1 MRRIS
6 RILAA
11 MVALSLSTM
20 AVTQASQVSLSVAMS
35 NPVLKSDQKQTA
47 FLKVGLEG
55 FKMPVTTKR
64 VAVNVALVLDKS
76 GSMNGRKIEEA
87 KQAAIQAIQRL
98 DANDIVSVVVYDS
111 TVEVLVPATKLT
123 DKDAVCKKIAQVQ
136 PGGRTAL
143 FAGVSKA
150 AAELR
155 KFIDRERVNRI
166 VLLSDGLANIGPSA
180 PSELGSLGASLKKEN
195 ISVTAMGLGLD
206 YNEDLMVNLA
216 SNSGGNHVFI
226 EDAAQIAEF
235 FTKEFNTVL
244 SVVAQ
249 EVAISIEVAEGV
261 RPVRVFG
268 NQAEITGQKVVATLT
283 QLYSEQEKFL
293 VLEVDVPASPEGK
306 ARDIAKVSV
315 GYDNMLTRRADQLVG
330 KASVNFSR
338 SDEIVA
344 ASVNAEVLEA
354 GVLLFA
360 NERNKAATI
369 LRDNGDVNAA
379 RQLLIQNADYLKK
392 YAVDLGSVQLDAAC
406 NLNSIQS
413 KNLDDVRWARSR
425 KAMRLEQYVT
435 DTQQSYGALPEQT
448 PGQAAETAKPQQNPV
463 APQPANKQTT
473 RK

>member
-1 MRRIS
+1 MKRIS
-6 RILAA
+6 RVLSAA
-11 MVALSLSTM
+11 VALSVLLSV
-20 AVTQASQVSLSVAMS
+20 AVEASQVGLTVAMS

-55 FKMPVTTKR
+55 FKMPVATRR
-64 VAVNVALVLDKS
+64 VPVNVALVLDKS

-87 KQAAIQAIQRL
+87 RQAAIQAVRRL

-123 DKDAVCKKIAQVQ
+123 DKDAVCRKIAEVQ

-216 SNSGGNHVFI
+216 SHSGGNHIFI
-226 EDAAQIAEF
+226 EDATQIAEF

-249 EVAISIEVAEGV
+249 EVGITIDVADGI

-268 NQAEITGQKVVATLT
+268 NQAEINGQKVVASLT

-293 VLEVDVPASPEGK
+293 VLEVEVPASPEGK
-306 ARDIAKVSV
+306 ARDIAHVIV
-315 GYDNMLTRRADQLVG
+315 DYDNMLTRSTDRLSG
-330 KASVNFSR
+330 KASVNFSS
-338 SDEIVA
+338 SDAVVSS
-344 ASVNAEVLEA
+344 SVNAQVLEA

-360 NERNKAATI
+360 NERNKAATV
-369 LRDNGDVNAA
+369 LRDQGNINEA
-379 RQLLIQNADYLKK
+379 RRLLIQNADYLKR
-392 YAVDLGSVQLDAAC
+392 YAVELQSQELDVAC
-406 NLNSIQS
+406 KLNSVQS
-413 KNLDDVRWARSR
+413 KNLDEANWTRGR
-425 KAMRLEQYVT
+425 KLMRLEQFRA
-435 DTQQSYGALPEQT
+435 DTQQIYGVADPE
-448 PGQAAETAKPQQNPV
+448 AASQPPEKTSPQ
-463 APQPANKQTT
+463 K
-473 RK
+473 

>member
-1 MRRIS
+1 MRRIGKT
-6 RILAA
+6 IAA
-11 MVALSLSTM
+11 AVALSMCLSAT
-20 AVTQASQVSLSVAMS
+20 TKASQVALSVAMS
-35 NPVLKSDQKQTA
+35 NPILKSDEKQTA
-47 FLKVGLEG
+47 FLKVGLNG
-55 FKMPVTTKR
+55 FKMPVTSRR
-64 VAVNVALVLDKS
+64 VPVNVALVLDKS
-76 GSMNGRKIEEA
+76 GSMNGRKIAEA
-87 KQAAIQAIQRL
+87 KQAAIQAVRRL
-98 DANDIVSVVVYDS
+98 NADDIVSVVVYDS
-111 TVEVLVPATKLT
+111 TVEVLVPSTKLT
-123 DKDAVCKKIAQVQ
+123 DKDAVCRKISQVQ

-166 VLLSDGLANIGPSA
+166 VLLSDGMANVGPSA

-226 EDAAQIAEF
+226 EDETQIAALF
-235 FTKEFNTVL
+235 NKEFNTVL

-249 EVAISIEVAEGV
+249 EVSITIEVAKGV

-268 NQAEITGQKVVATLT
+268 NQAEINGQKVVATLT

-306 ARDIAKVSV
+306 PRDIAQVSV
-315 GYDNMLTRRADQLVG
+315 DYDNMLTRASDRLTG
-330 KASVNFSR
+330 KASVNFSS
-338 SDEIVA
+338 SDKVIA
-344 ASVNAEVLEA
+344 SSVNTEVLEA

-369 LRDNGDVNAA
+369 LRDKGDIKAA
-379 RQLLIQNADYLKK
+379 RQLLLKNADYLKR
-392 YAVDLGSVQLDAAC
+392 YAADLGSVQLDAAC
-406 NLNSIQS
+406 NLNTIQS
-413 KNLDDVRWARSR
+413 MNLDDVRWRRSR
-425 KAMRLEQYVT
+425 KGMVLEQYRA
-435 DTQQSYGALPEQT
+435 DTQQTYGAVDLKPSNQQPEKSQS
-448 PGQAAETAKPQQNPV
+448 PS
-463 APQPANKQTT
+463 PQPAQKKST

>member
-6 RILAA
+6 RILVAT
-11 MVALSLSTM
+11 VALSLSTS
-20 AVTQASQVSLSVAMS
+20 AVPQASQVALSVAVS

-55 FKMPVTTKR
+55 FRMPVTSKR

-87 KQAAIQAIQRL
+87 KQAAIQAIRRL

-123 DKDAVCKKIAQVQ
+123 DKDFVCKKIAQIQ

-166 VLLSDGLANIGPSA
+166 VLLSDGLANIGPRA

-206 YNEDLMVNLA
+206 YNEDLMVQLA
-216 SNSGGNHVFI
+216 GNSGGNHVFI
-226 EDAAQIAEF
+226 EDATQIAAY

-249 EVAISIEVAEGV
+249 EVAITIEVAKGV

-268 NQAEITGQKVVATLT
+268 NQAEINGQKVVATLT
-283 QLYSEQEKFL
+283 QLYSQQEKFL

-306 ARDIAKVSV
+306 PRDIANVSV
-315 GYDNMLTRRADQLVG
+315 AYDNMLTRRPDQLVG
-330 KASVNFSR
+330 KASVNFSS
-338 SDEIVA
+338 SDQVIA
-344 ASVNAEVLEA
+344 ASVNANVLEA

-369 LRDNGDVNAA
+369 LRDKGDIKAA
-379 RQLLIQNADYLKK
+379 RKLLIQNADYLKK
-392 YAVDLGSVQLDAAC
+392 YAVDLGSVQLDTAC

-413 KNLDDVRWARSR
+413 KNLDPALWRRSR
-425 KAMRLEQYVT
+425 KAMRLEQYAT
-435 DTQQSYGALPEQT
+435 DTQQFIAVPERSS
-448 PGQAAETAKPQQNPV
+448 GQAAETQAPQQKSADPKS
-463 APQPANKQTT
+463 ASKKATK
-473 RK
+473 K

>member
-1 MRRIS
+1 MRRFGQ
-6 RILAA
+6 ILAA
-11 MVALSLSTM
+11 AVALSVSLS
-20 AVTQASQVSLSVAMS
+20 AVGQASQVALGVAMS

-55 FKMPVTTKR
+55 FKMPVTTRR
-64 VAVNVALVLDKS
+64 VPVNVAMVLDKS
-76 GSMNGRKIEEA
+76 GSMSGRKIAEA
-87 KQAAIQAIQRL
+87 KLAAIQAIRRL

-123 DKDAVCKKIAQVQ
+123 DKDAVCRKIAQIQ
-136 PGGRTAL
+136 PSGRTAL

-155 KFIDRERVNRI
+155 KFLDRERVNRL
-166 VLLSDGLANIGPSA
+166 VLLSDGLANVGPSA

-226 EDAAQIAEF
+226 EDETQIAGIF
-235 FTKEFNTVL
+235 NDEFNTVL

-249 EVAISIEVAEGV
+249 EVSITIDVSKGI

-268 NQAEITGQKVVATLT
+268 NQAEINGQKVVATLT
-283 QLYSEQEKFL
+283 QLYSGQEKFL

-306 ARDIAKVSV
+306 ARDIAQVSID
-315 GYDNMLTRRADQLVG
+315 YDNMLTRSSDRLSG
-330 KASVNFSR
+330 KASVNFSS
-338 SDEIVA
+338 SDEVVA
-344 ASVNAEVLEA
+344 SSVNAKVLEA

-369 LRDNGDVNAA
+369 LRDKGDVKAA
-379 RQLLIQNADYLKK
+379 RQLLILNADYLKK
-392 YAVDLGSVQLDAAC
+392 YAADLGSVQLDAAC
-406 NLNSIQS
+406 NLNCLQS
-413 KNLDDVRWARSR
+413 KNLDSVRWRRSR
-425 KAMRLEQYVT
+425 KAMVVEQYRA
-435 DTQQSYGALPEQT
+435 DTQQSYGAVDLKPSGAQR
-448 PGQAAETAKPQQNPV
+448 QAVRSPKNRSVPKKAAK
-463 APQPANKQTT
+463 K
-473 RK
+473 

>member
-1 MRRIS
+1 MRRFG

-11 MVALSLSTM
+11 TVALSVSLT
-20 AVTQASQVSLSVAMS
+20 AIGQASQVALSVAMS

-55 FKMPVTTKR
+55 FKMPATTQR
-64 VAVNVALVLDKS
+64 VPVNVALVLDKS
-76 GSMNGRKIEEA
+76 GSMNGRKIAEA

-98 DANDIVSVVVYDS
+98 DADDIVSVVVYDS

-123 DKDAVCKKIAQVQ
+123 DKDAVCRKIAQVQ

-155 KFIDRERVNRI
+155 KFLDRERVNRI
-166 VLLSDGLANIGPSA
+166 ILLSDGMANIGPSA

-226 EDAAQIAEF
+226 EDETQIAALF
-235 FTKEFNTVL
+235 NKEFNTVL

-249 EVAISIEVAEGV
+249 EVAITIEVSKGV

-268 NQAEITGQKVVATLT
+268 NQAEINGQKVVATLT

-306 ARDIAKVSV
+306 PRDIAHVSIN
-315 GYDNMLTRRADQLVG
+315 YDNMLTRSSDRLTG
-330 KASVNFSR
+330 KASVNFSS
-338 SDEIVA
+338 SDEVVA
-344 ASVNAEVLEA
+344 SSVNAKVLEA

-369 LRDNGDVNAA
+369 LRDKGDVKAA

-392 YAVDLGSVQLDAAC
+392 YAADLGSVQLDAAC
-406 NLNSIQS
+406 NLNSLQS
-413 KNLDDVRWARSR
+413 RNLDSVRWSRSR
-425 KAMRLEQYVT
+425 KAMRLEQFRA
-435 DTQQSYGALPEQT
+435 DTQQSYGAVDLKPSVGQNVARPLPQDQSASQKAT
-448 PGQAAETAKPQQNPV
+448 K
-463 APQPANKQTT
+463 K
-473 RK
+473 